1 MGSPD
6 SPRSDLIRLQTRPH
20 QMIASQSRTVMIC
33 DRDGMIA
40 DVDDHGVFIHE
51 TRVLSRLLWRVNR
64 ELYTVEASN
73 VHQNSTLVYAIAQ
86 PRRLLKG
93 YSGEP
98 SRRGS
103 ARGATE
109 ETIEL
114 RLATVLSDGLHQDA
128 DITNFTIQPQP
139 VSVELEVDADF
150 WDLNEV
156 LSGRRQQHGHL
167 QRRLEHEGH
176 EGHDGDAAR
185 LTWDYRAHHRGHEV
199 ARSAQ
204 LRVRGLPGNARCG
217 QRKWRWQLQLAPGA
231 TAHICLELA
240 AQIEQRTLEPVH
252 ACYQL
257 EERDERMQQY
267 LAETS
272 RMRPRPQPQTTVERA
287 VERARHDLASL
298 RMFDL
303 DREGGDGPPA
313 WVPAAGIPNY
323 VATFGRDILTAAWQS
338 ALLGPDILR
347 GSLQVLRELQGAGT
361 NNWRDE
367 QPGKMLHEAHTGPL
381 PVLDYR
387 PQGRYY
393 GSFNTSPFYIIV
405 LSEFLH
411 WTGDK
416 TTTLAHLDAARRTLA
431 WMERDGHPGHKH
443 FYSFTTR
450 SSQGVKNQ
458 GWKDSG
464 DALIYPDGK
473 IVPDPIATCEIQGY
487 AYEAKLR
494 MAELYWLAGERAEA
508 ARMLWQ
514 AHELKKRFN
523 DVFWMEK
530 ENYFAMALDPHGR
543 QVQSVGSDPGDA
555 LATGILAKDRVQA
568 TVERLFAPDMYTEWG
583 VRTLSSD
590 HVSFNPYSYHRG
602 SVWPAENAAIGVGLR
617 RYGHTDHLATLM
629 RGQMAVAERFQFAR
643 FPEVICGHRRSEAQP
658 FPPVYP
664 KSCSPQAWS
673 AGAPVILLQM
683 LLGIYP
689 YAPMNTLFLDPQ
701 LPDWLPHVK
710 LESLR
715 VGEACVDIE
724 FRRDEKGRTSYDVE
738 ERSGHL
744 HVLKQPSP
752 WSVFASP
759 QERIEDF
766 VSSLWAA

>member
-1 MGSPD
+1 MEGRD
-6 SPRSDLIRLQTRPH
+6 SPRSDLIRLETRPH
-20 QMIASQSRTVMIC
+20 QINASQSRTVMIC
-33 DRDGMIA
+33 GRDGMIA
-40 DVDDHGVFIHE
+40 DVATHGVFIHE
-51 TRVLSRLLWRVNR
+51 TRVLSRLFWRLQR
-64 ELYTVEASN
+64 EMYTAEASS
-73 VHQNSTLVYAIAQ
+73 VHQNSSLVYAIAQ
-86 PRRLLKG
+86 PTRRLKA
-93 YSGEP
+93 YSGATEAH
-98 SRRGS
+98 SQ

-128 DITNFTIQPQP
+128 DITNFTIQPQR
-139 VSVELEVDADF
+139 VNVHLAVDADF
-150 WDLNEV
+150 AGLDEV
-156 LSGRRQQHGHL
+156 LSHRRQQHGH
-167 QRRLEHEGH
+167 RRRELVRTADEVQLHWE
-176 EGHDGDAAR
+176 
-185 LTWDYRAHHRGHEV
+185 YRARHFRRGEHSIHRGV
-199 ARSAQ
+199 T
-204 LRVRGLPGNARCG
+204 LTLRGLPERARL
-217 QRKWRWQLQLAPGA
+217 RPPVLAWQIELQPGA
-231 TAHICLELA
+231 SAHICLELA
-240 AQIEQRTLEPVH
+240 AHIEERQLQP
-252 ACYQL
+252 APGCYQL
-257 EERDERMQQY
+257 EYRDARQTAYLDATTRM
-267 LAETS
+267 A
-272 RMRPRPQPQTTVERA
+272 PRPQPQTTVERA

-303 DREGGDGPPA
+303 DRQDNGVPA

-347 GSLQVLRELQGAGT
+347 GSLHMLREMQGRRSD
-361 NNWRDE
+361 NWRDE

-381 PVLDYR
+381 SVLNYR

-416 TTTLAHLDAARRTLA
+416 QTTLEYLDAARKTMA
-431 WMERDGHPGHKH
+431 WMDHDGHPGHKH
-443 FYSFTTR
+443 FYAFQTR

-494 MAELYWLAGERAEA
+494 MCELLWLAGEKAEA

-523 DVFWMEK
+523 DVFWMPE
-530 ENYFAMALDPHGR
+530 ENYFAMALDPQGR
-543 QVQSVGSDPGDA
+543 QVRSVGSDPGDA
-555 LATGILAKDRVQA
+555 LATGIIARDYVQA
-568 TVERLFAPDMYTEWG
+568 TVDRLFAPDMYTEWG
-583 VRTLSSD
+583 IRTLSS
-590 HVSFNPYSYHRG
+590 HHISFNPYSYHRG

-617 RYGHTDHLATLM
+617 RYGHTGRLAELM
-629 RGQMAVAERFQFAR
+629 RAQMSIAERFQFVR
-643 FPEVICGHRRSEAQP
+643 FPEVICGHARSEAQP

-673 AGAPVILLQM
+673 AGAPVIFLQM

-689 YAPMNTLFLDPQ
+689 YAPMGTLFLDPQ
-701 LPDWLPHVK
+701 LPEWLPRCK
-710 LESLR
+710 LEQMR
-715 VGEACVDIE
+715 VGDACVDIDFE
-724 FRRDEKGRTSYDVE
+724 RTEKGESRFQVH
-738 ERSGHL
+738 EREGHL
-744 HVLKQPSP
+744 RVIRQPSP

-759 QERIEDF
+759 QERVEDF
-766 VSSLWAA
+766 VESLWAA